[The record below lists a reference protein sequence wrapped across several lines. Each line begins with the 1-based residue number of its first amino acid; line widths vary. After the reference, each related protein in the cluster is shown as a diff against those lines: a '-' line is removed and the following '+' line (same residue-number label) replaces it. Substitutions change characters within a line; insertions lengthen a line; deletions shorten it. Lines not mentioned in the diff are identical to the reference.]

1 MLSLL
6 LAPLVLVVAVAAPAD
21 GAVSASIDLTTSPS
35 PFPHYWKRCV
45 GSGHLLLGTRSDWQ
59 SHLKLARDE
68 LGFTGVRGHGILDDD
83 MSVLPGEWG
92 SQAGTQWGLPSQQSP
107 YEFYNV
113 DVIYDFL
120 MSIGVKPVVE
130 LSFMP
135 KALVTCGGGTDPESG
150 VTEPDCVYSHSTRGS
165 GGPGHGAYK
174 GLMMPPDDYNDWF
187 QLVQALGAHLVQRY
201 GLEEVASWH
210 FEVWNEMQGLRPRGF
225 NKSITPPAYM
235 QLFNA
240 SSAALKS
247 VSPKLRVGGPA
258 TMQLFDVE
266 DFLGKCKAQGI
277 AVDFVTT
284 HLYPTCPECQTNT
297 TQARPDCFSELV
309 LQSSRI
315 AKRHGLPFLLTEYN
329 SGLGGTNRDDA
340 SGAAFLFRNIGLLES
355 LDMFSFWTFS
365 DIFEEGWMRSAP
377 FHNGF
382 GMMTINGVRKPVW
395 RAFELLMH
403 AGTERLQVTG
413 NDFSPLSSDSTVS
426 VLATKGGKGAGPLG
440 LQLFVANY
448 RRLLSVES
456 YSCDHNTRQCVVDQ
470 RGDYTDEGACN
481 ADCKT
486 VFSSSLAS
494 HRGGSYRGGTLNG
507 NAPDKTGVALAAE
520 MPGHP
525 WPPPAHTVTIHIMH
539 SAGAAVPAS
548 AVIRRIDSMHANAFA
563 EWIGPMAN
571 ATYPTK
577 LQMERLH
584 NASALLA
591 QRLAVVRVNDST
603 VALTFDLPAEDASV
617 HISL

>member
-1 MLSLL
+1 
-6 LAPLVLVVAVAAPAD
+6 V
-21 GAVSASIDLTTSPS
+21 IDVFQP
-35 PFPHYWKRCV
+35 
-45 GSGHLLLGTRSDWQ
+45 
-59 SHLKLARDE
+59 
-68 LGFTGVRGHGILDDD
+68 TGVRGHGLLDDD

-113 DVIYDFL
+113 DVVYDFL
-120 MSIGVKPVVE
+120 VSIGVKPVVE

-135 KALVTCGGGTDPESG
+135 KALVTCGTEPESG
-150 VTEPDCVYSHSTRGS
+150 TTTKPDCVYSHSTRGS

-174 GLMMPPDDYNDWF
+174 GLQMPPDDYNDWF
-187 QLVQALGAHLVQRY
+187 LLVRALGAHLVERY

-235 QLFNA
+235 KLFNA
-240 SSAALKS
+240 SSSALKS

-258 TMQLFDVE
+258 TMQLFDLE
-266 DFLGKCKAQGI
+266 DFLVKCKAEGI

-284 HLYPTCPECQTNT
+284 HLYPTCPECQSNT

-309 LQSSRI
+309 LQSSLV

-329 SGLGGTNRDDA
+329 AGLGGTNRDDA
-340 SGAAFLFRNIGLLES
+340 SGAAFLFRNIGILES

-382 GMMTINGVRKPVW
+382 GMMTVSGVRKPVW

-403 AGTERLQVTG
+403 AGTERLKVTG
-413 NDFSPLSSDSTVS
+413 NGFSPMTSNSTVS
-426 VLATKGGKGAGPLG
+426 VLATKGGKGAGALG

-456 YSCDHNTRQCVVDQ
+456 YSCDHTTHQCVTDQ

-481 ADCKT
+481 ADCRT
-486 VFSSSLAS
+486 VVSSSPT
-494 HRGGSYRGGTLNG
+494 GGNVAD
-507 NAPDKTGVALAAE
+507 NAGAGLAAA

-525 WPPPAHTVTIHIMH
+525 WPPPAHTVTIHITH
-539 SAGAAVPAS
+539 SAGATVPAS
-548 AVIRRIDSMHANAFA
+548 AIIRRIDSMHANAFA
-563 EWIGPMAN
+563 EWTGPMAN
-571 ATYPTK
+571 VTYPTK
-577 LQMERLH
+577 LQMERLD
-584 NASALLA
+584 NASALVE
-591 QRLAVVRVNDST
+591 QKLAVTRVNAMVLS
-603 VALTFDLPAEDASV
+603 VTFDLPPEDASV